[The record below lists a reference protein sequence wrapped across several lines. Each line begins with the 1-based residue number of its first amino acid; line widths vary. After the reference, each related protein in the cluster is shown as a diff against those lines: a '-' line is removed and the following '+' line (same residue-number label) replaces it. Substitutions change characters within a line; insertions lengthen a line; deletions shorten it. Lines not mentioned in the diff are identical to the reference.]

1 MGAAVVA
8 APMFNQQQQHR
19 KKSQMK
25 NTSGKKQTMKPIEM
39 KEHLLYEVRMIVAVP
54 NYGAGTS
61 SPLDLLALQNLE
73 QDDMIV
79 LDMSELELCL
89 MHQVHGFGDIATEI
103 VIAQEK
109 QAAAVITPA
118 VDWGNANSVMD
129 YKYQKGIAA
138 REAQAKRATRTT
150 IDAPHSY
157 DKWTKQETKAMWQ
170 LKKQGLT
177 TKQIGDSLGRSEK
190 SISNHIYVSR
200 KAGR

>member
-1 MGAAVVA
+1 MGAAVGA

-118 VDWGNANSVMD
+118 VDWG
-129 YKYQKGIAA
+129 KRAA
-138 REAQAKRATRTT
+138 RTT
-150 IDAPHSY
+150 VQAPHSY
-157 DKWTKQETKAMWQ
+157 DKWSKQETKAMWQ
-170 LKKQGLT
+170 LKKQGLR
-177 TKQIGDSLGRSEK
+177 TKQIAKALGRSEK
-190 SISNHIYVSR
+190 SIANHIYVSR
-200 KAGR
+200 KAGQ

>member
-1 MGAAVVA
+1 
-8 APMFNQQQQHR
+8 
-19 KKSQMK
+19 
-25 NTSGKKQTMKPIEM
+25 MKPIEM

-79 LDMSELELCL
+79 LDMSELQLCL

-109 QAAAVITPA
+109 QAAAAVVVPA
-118 VDWGNANSVMD
+118 VDWGNANSVME
-129 YKYQKGIAA
+129 YKYKKGIAA
-138 REAQAKRATRTT
+138 REAQAKRAARTT

-177 TKQIGDSLGRSEK
+177 TKQIGESLGRSEK
-190 SISNHIYVSR
+190 SIANHIYVSR